1 MFRYAFL
8 LAASAVADAPKAAV
22 TVLVAAVD
30 GAQLT
35 LPGSPGGPR
44 RGGSGRYPGS
54 PSRPRADPPRPGPD
68 ASSPERLPG
77 TAMSKTAYI
86 RTKPHLNIGTMGHVD
101 HGKTTLT
108 AAITK
113 VLAERGAG
121 TFVPFDRIDRAPEE
135 AARGITIN
143 IAHVEY
149 ETGTRHYA
157 HVDMPGH
164 ADYVKN
170 MVTGAAQLDGAI
182 LVVSA
187 LDGIM
192 PQTAEHVLLAR
203 QVGVDHIVVAL
214 NKADAGD
221 EELTDLVELEV
232 RELLTA
238 HGYGGDAAPVVRVSG
253 LKALEGD
260 PRWTASIEALLDA
273 VDTYVPVPERYLDA
287 PFLLPVENVLTI
299 TGRGTVVTG
308 AVERGTVRVGDKVQV
323 LGADT
328 ETVVTGLETFGRPM
342 EEAQAGDNVA
352 LLLRGVPRDAVRRGH
367 VVAAPGSVTPSRR
380 FTARLYVLSAREGGR
395 TTPLSTGYR
404 PQFYIR
410 TADVVGDVDLGEAA
424 VARPGDTV
432 TVTVEL
438 GRDVPLEPGLG
449 FAVRE
454 GGRTVGAGTVTE
466 VL

>member
-1 MFRYAFL
+1 
-8 LAASAVADAPKAAV
+8 
-22 TVLVAAVD
+22 
-30 GAQLT
+30 
-35 LPGSPGGPR
+35 
-44 RGGSGRYPGS
+44 
-54 PSRPRADPPRPGPD
+54 
-68 ASSPERLPG
+68 
-77 TAMSKTAYI
+77 MSKTAYV

-113 VLAERGAG
+113 VLAERGSS

-149 ETGTRHYA
+149 ETDTRHYA

-221 EELTDLVELEV
+221 EELIDLVELEV
-232 RELLTA
+232 RDLLTE

-260 PRWTASIEALLDA
+260 PKWTASVEALLDA
-273 VDTYVPVPERYLDA
+273 VDTYVPMPERYVDA
-287 PFLLPVENVLTI
+287 PFLLSVENVLTI

-308 AVERGTVRVGDKVQV
+308 AVERGTVRVGDRVEV
-323 LGADT
+323 LGAGL
-328 ETVVTGLETFGRPM
+328 ESVVTGLETFGKPM
-342 EEAQAGDNVA
+342 DEAQAGDNVA

-367 VVAAPGSVTPSRR
+367 VVAAPGSVVPRRR
-380 FTARLYVLSAREGGR
+380 FSAQVYVLSAREGGR
-395 TTPLSTGYR
+395 TTPVVTGYR

-410 TADVVGDVDLGEAA
+410 TADVVGDIDLGEVGA
-424 VARPGDTV
+424 ARPGETV
-432 TVTVEL
+432 AMTVEL
-438 GRDVPLEPGLG
+438 GREVPLEPGLG
-449 FAVRE
+449 FAIRE
-454 GGRTVGAGTVTE
+454 GGRTVGAGTVTA
-466 VL
+466 VV

>member
-1 MFRYAFL
+1 M
-8 LAASAVADAPKAAV
+8 P
-22 TVLVAAVD
+22 
-30 GAQLT
+30 
-35 LPGSPGGPR
+35 
-44 RGGSGRYPGS
+44 
-54 PSRPRADPPRPGPD
+54 
-68 ASSPERLPG
+68 
-77 TAMSKTAYI
+77 KTAYV

-113 VLAERGAG
+113 VLSERGTG

-135 AARGITIN
+135 AQRGITIN

-149 ETGTRHYA
+149 ETDTRHYA

-221 EELTDLVELEV
+221 DELTDLVELEV

-238 HGYGGDAAPVVRVSG
+238 HGYGGDSVPVVRVSG

-260 PRWTASIEALLDA
+260 PRWTAAIEALLDA
-273 VDTYVPVPERYLDA
+273 VDTYVPMPVRYVDA
-287 PFLLPVENVLTI
+287 PFLMSVENVLTI

-308 AVERGTVRVGDKVQV
+308 AVERGTVRVGDRVEV
-323 LGADT
+323 LGAT
-328 ETVVTGLETFGRPM
+328 ATSKAGETVVTGVETFGKPM
-342 EEAQAGDNVA
+342 ESAEAGDNVA
-352 LLLRGVPRDAVRRGH
+352 LLLRGVARDAVRRGH
-367 VVAAPGSVTPSRR
+367 VVAAPGSVVPSRR
-380 FTARLYVLSAREGGR
+380 FTARVYVLSGKEGGR
-395 TTPLSTGYR
+395 TTPVSTGYR

-410 TADVVGDVDLGEAA
+410 TADVVGDVDLGETA

-432 TVTVEL
+432 TMTVEL

-449 FAVRE
+449 FAIRE
-454 GGRTVGAGTVTE
+454 GGRTVGAGTVTAL
-466 VL
+466 V

>member
-1 MFRYAFL
+1 M
-8 LAASAVADAPKAAV
+8 P
-22 TVLVAAVD
+22 
-30 GAQLT
+30 
-35 LPGSPGGPR
+35 
-44 RGGSGRYPGS
+44 
-54 PSRPRADPPRPGPD
+54 
-68 ASSPERLPG
+68 
-77 TAMSKTAYI
+77 KTAYV

-113 VLAERGAG
+113 VLADRGSG

-149 ETGTRHYA
+149 ETDTRHYA

-164 ADYVKN
+164 ADYIKN

-232 RELLTA
+232 RELLSA
-238 HGYGGDAAPVVRVSG
+238 HGYGGESVPVVRVSG
-253 LKALEGD
+253 LRALEGD
-260 PRWTASIEALLDA
+260 PRWTAAIDALLDA
-273 VDTYVPVPERYLDA
+273 VDTYVPMPERYVDA

-308 AVERGTVRVGDKVQV
+308 AVERGTIRVGDRVEV
-323 LGADT
+323 LGAAVD
-328 ETVVTGLETFGRPM
+328 TVVTGLETFGKPM
-342 EEAQAGDNVA
+342 AEAQAGDNVA

-367 VVAAPGSVTPSRR
+367 IVAAPGSVVPGRR
-380 FTARLYVLSAREGGR
+380 FSAQVYVLSSGEGGR
-395 TTPLSTGYR
+395 TTPVATGYR

-410 TADVVGDVDLGEAA
+410 TADVVGDVDLGERT

-432 TVTVEL
+432 TMTVEL

-449 FAVRE
+449 FAIRE
-454 GGRTVGAGTVTE
+454 GGRTVGAGTVTS
-466 VL
+466 VG

>member
-1 MFRYAFL
+1 M
-8 LAASAVADAPKAAV
+8 P
-22 TVLVAAVD
+22 
-30 GAQLT
+30 
-35 LPGSPGGPR
+35 
-44 RGGSGRYPGS
+44 
-54 PSRPRADPPRPGPD
+54 
-68 ASSPERLPG
+68 
-77 TAMSKTAYI
+77 KTAYV

-113 VLAERGAG
+113 VLSERGSDG
-121 TFVPFDRIDRAPEE
+121 STRYVSFDRIDRAPEE
-135 AARGITIN
+135 AQRGITIN

-149 ETGTRHYA
+149 ETETRHYA

-232 RELLTA
+232 RELLSA
-238 HGYGGDAAPVVRVSG
+238 HGYGGDSVPVVRVSG
-253 LKALEGD
+253 LKALAGEE
-260 PRWTASIEALLDA
+260 RWTASIEALLDA
-273 VDTYVPVPERYLDA
+273 VDTYVPMPERYVDA

-308 AVERGTVRVGDKVQV
+308 AVERGTVRVGDRVEV

-328 ETVVTGLETFGRPM
+328 ETVVTGVETFGKPM
-342 EEAQAGDNVA
+342 ESAQAGDNVA

-367 VVAAPGSVTPSRR
+367 VVAAPGSVTPARR
-380 FTARLYVLSAREGGR
+380 FTAQVYVLSAREGGR
-395 TTPLSTGYR
+395 STPLTSGYR
-404 PQFYIR
+404 PQFYLR
-410 TADVVGDVDLGEAA
+410 TADVVGDVDLGDAA

-432 TVTVEL
+432 TMTVEL

-449 FAVRE
+449 FAIRE

-466 VL
+466 VA

>member
-1 MFRYAFL
+1 
-8 LAASAVADAPKAAV
+8 
-22 TVLVAAVD
+22 
-30 GAQLT
+30 
-35 LPGSPGGPR
+35 
-44 RGGSGRYPGS
+44 
-54 PSRPRADPPRPGPD
+54 
-68 ASSPERLPG
+68 
-77 TAMSKTAYI
+77 MSKTAYV

-113 VLAERGAG
+113 VLAERGSG

-149 ETGTRHYA
+149 ETDTRHYA

-238 HGYGGDAAPVVRVSG
+238 QGYGGDAVPVVRVSG

-260 PRWTASIEALLDA
+260 PRWTASIDALLDA
-273 VDTYVPVPERYLDA
+273 VDTYVPLPERYLDA

-308 AVERGTVRVGDKVQV
+308 AVERGTVRVGDRVEV
-323 LGADT
+323 LGADV
-328 ETVVTGLETFGRPM
+328 ETVVTGVETFGKPM
-342 EEAQAGDNVA
+342 EEAQAGDSVA

-367 VVAAPGSVTPSRR
+367 VVAAPGSVVPRRR
-380 FTARLYVLSAREGGR
+380 FSAQVYVLSGREGGR
-395 TTPLSTGYR
+395 TTPVATGYR

-410 TADVVGDVDLGEAA
+410 TADVVGDVDLGAMA
-424 VARPGDTV
+424 VARPGETV
-432 TVTVEL
+432 TMTVEL
-438 GRDVPLEPGLG
+438 GREVPLEPGLG
-449 FAVRE
+449 FAIRE
-454 GGRTVGAGTVTE
+454 GGRTVGAGTVTD
-466 VL
+466 VV

>member
-1 MFRYAFL
+1 M
-8 LAASAVADAPKAAV
+8 P
-22 TVLVAAVD
+22 
-30 GAQLT
+30 
-35 LPGSPGGPR
+35 
-44 RGGSGRYPGS
+44 
-54 PSRPRADPPRPGPD
+54 
-68 ASSPERLPG
+68 
-77 TAMSKTAYI
+77 KTAYV

-113 VLAERGAG
+113 VLAERGSS

-149 ETGTRHYA
+149 ETDTRHYA

-203 QVGVDHIVVAL
+203 QVGVNHIVVAL

-221 EELTDLVELEV
+221 EELIDLVELEV
-232 RELLTA
+232 RDLLTA
-238 HGYGGDAAPVVRVSG
+238 HGYGGDAVPVVRVSG

-260 PRWTASIEALLDA
+260 PRWTASVEALLDA
-273 VDTYVPVPERYLDA
+273 VDTYVPMPERYLDA
-287 PFLLPVENVLTI
+287 PFLMPVENVLTI

-308 AVERGTVRVGDKVQV
+308 AVERGTVRVGDRVDV
-323 LGADT
+323 LGASV
-328 ETVVTGLETFGRPM
+328 ETVVTGLETFGKPM

-367 VVAAPGSVTPSRR
+367 VVAAPGSVVPRRR
-380 FTARLYVLSAREGGR
+380 FTAQVYVLSAREGGR
-395 TTPLSTGYR
+395 TTPVSTGYR

-410 TADVVGDVDLGEAA
+410 TADVVGDLDLGEVA
-424 VARPGDTV
+424 VARPGETV
-432 TVTVEL
+432 AVSVEL

-449 FAVRE
+449 FAIRE
-454 GGRTVGAGTVTE
+454 GGRTVGAGTVTA
-466 VL
+466 VQ

>member
-1 MFRYAFL
+1 
-8 LAASAVADAPKAAV
+8 
-22 TVLVAAVD
+22 
-30 GAQLT
+30 
-35 LPGSPGGPR
+35 
-44 RGGSGRYPGS
+44 
-54 PSRPRADPPRPGPD
+54 
-68 ASSPERLPG
+68 
-77 TAMSKTAYI
+77 MSKTAYV

-149 ETGTRHYA
+149 ETDTRHYA

-203 QVGVDHIVVAL
+203 QVGVNHVVVAL

-221 EELTDLVELEV
+221 EELIDLVELEV

-238 HGYGGDAAPVVRVSG
+238 HGYGGDSVPVVRVSG
-253 LKALEGD
+253 LRALEGD
-260 PRWTASIEALLDA
+260 PRWTASVDALLDA
-273 VDTYVPVPERYLDA
+273 VDTYVPMPERYLDA
-287 PFLLPVENVLTI
+287 PFLMSVENVLTI

-308 AVERGTVRVGDKVQV
+308 AVERGTVLVGDRVEV
-323 LGADT
+323 LGAEV
-328 ETVVTGLETFGRPM
+328 ETVVTGLETFGKPM
-342 EEAQAGDNVA
+342 SEAQAGDNVA
-352 LLLRGVPRDAVRRGH
+352 LLLRGVPRDSVRRGH
-367 VVAAPGSVTPSRR
+367 AVVAPGSVVPRR
-380 FTARLYVLSAREGGR
+380 HFTAQVYVLSAREGGR
-395 TTPLSTGYR
+395 TTPVATGYR

-410 TADVVGDVDLGEAA
+410 TADVVGDVDLGDLA
-424 VARPGDTV
+424 VARPGDRV
-432 TVTVEL
+432 TMRVEL
-438 GRDVPLEPGLG
+438 GREVPLEPGLG
-449 FAVRE
+449 FAIRE
-454 GGRTVGAGTVTE
+454 GGRTVGAGTVTA
-466 VL
+466 VH

>member
-1 MFRYAFL
+1 M
-8 LAASAVADAPKAAV
+8 
-22 TVLVAAVD
+22 
-30 GAQLT
+30 
-35 LPGSPGGPR
+35 
-44 RGGSGRYPGS
+44 
-54 PSRPRADPPRPGPD
+54 
-68 ASSPERLPG
+68 
-77 TAMSKTAYI
+77 
-86 RTKPHLNIGTMGHVD
+86 
-101 HGKTTLT
+101 
-108 AAITK
+108 
-113 VLAERGAG
+113 
-121 TFVPFDRIDRAPEE
+121 PFDRIDRAPEE

-308 AVERGTVRVGDKVQV
+308 AVERGTVRLGDKVQV

-328 ETVVTGLETFGRPM
+328 ETVVTGLETFGKPM

-367 VVAAPGSVTPSRR
+367 VVAAPGSVTPSRAVHGAAVR
-380 FTARLYVLSAREGGR
+380 AVRPRGRPDDTAVDRLPAAVLHPHRGRRRERRPRRGGGGAARGHGDRHRGARARRAPRAGARLRRPRGR
-395 TTPLSTGYR
+395 AHGR
-404 PQFYIR
+404 
-410 TADVVGDVDLGEAA
+410 
-424 VARPGDTV
+424 
-432 TVTVEL
+432 
-438 GRDVPLEPGLG
+438 GRDGD
-449 FAVRE
+449 
-454 GGRTVGAGTVTE
+454 GGPVS
-466 VL
+466 L

>member
-1 MFRYAFL
+1 
-8 LAASAVADAPKAAV
+8 
-22 TVLVAAVD
+22 
-30 GAQLT
+30 
-35 LPGSPGGPR
+35 
-44 RGGSGRYPGS
+44 
-54 PSRPRADPPRPGPD
+54 
-68 ASSPERLPG
+68 
-77 TAMSKTAYI
+77 MSKTAYV

-121 TFVPFDRIDRAPEE
+121 STTQYVSFDRIDRAPEE

-149 ETGTRHYA
+149 ETDTRHYA

-214 NKADAGD
+214 NKADAVEDGED
-221 EELTDLVELEV
+221 AVLTDLVELEV
-232 RELLTA
+232 RDLLTA
-238 HGYGGDAAPVVRVSG
+238 HGYGGDAVPVVRVSG

-260 PRWTASIEALLDA
+260 PRWTASVEALLDA
-273 VDTYVPVPERYLDA
+273 VDTYVPMPERYLDA
-287 PFLLPVENVLTI
+287 PFLLSVENVLTI

-308 AVERGTVRVGDKVQV
+308 AVERGTVHVGDRVEV
-323 LGADT
+323 LGAAV
-328 ETVVTGLETFGRPM
+328 ETVVTGLETFGKPM
-342 EEAQAGDNVA
+342 DEAQAGDNVA
-352 LLLRGVPRDAVRRGH
+352 LLLRGVARDTVRRGH
-367 VVAAPGSVTPSRR
+367 VVAAPGSVVPARR
-380 FTARLYVLSAREGGR
+380 FSARVYVLSAREGGR
-395 TTPLSTGYR
+395 STPVATGYR

-410 TADVVGDVDLGEAA
+410 TADVVGDVDLGEVV

-432 TVTVEL
+432 TMTVEL
-438 GRDVPLEPGLG
+438 GRDVPLETGLG
-449 FAVRE
+449 FAIRE
-454 GGRTVGAGTVTE
+454 GGRTVGAGTVTT
-466 VL
+466 VG

>member
-1 MFRYAFL
+1 
-8 LAASAVADAPKAAV
+8 
-22 TVLVAAVD
+22 
-30 GAQLT
+30 
-35 LPGSPGGPR
+35 
-44 RGGSGRYPGS
+44 
-54 PSRPRADPPRPGPD
+54 
-68 ASSPERLPG
+68 
-77 TAMSKTAYI
+77 MSKTAYV

-113 VLAERGAG
+113 VLAGRGTG

-149 ETGTRHYA
+149 ETDTRHYA

-214 NKADAGD
+214 NKADAVDDGED
-221 EELTDLVELEV
+221 AVLADLVELEV
-232 RELLTA
+232 RDLLTA
-238 HGYGGDAAPVVRVSG
+238 QGYPGDAVPVVRVSG
-253 LKALEGD
+253 LRALEGD

-273 VDTYVPVPERYLDA
+273 VDTYVPMPERYLDA

-308 AVERGTVRVGDKVQV
+308 AVERGTLRLGDRVAV
-323 LGADT
+323 LGADV
-328 ETVVTGLETFGRPM
+328 ESVVTGLETFGKPM
-342 EEAQAGDNVA
+342 TEAQAGDNVA
-352 LLLRGVPRDAVRRGH
+352 LLLRGVPRGAVRRGH
-367 VVAAPGSVTPSRR
+367 VVAAPGSVVPSRR
-380 FTARLYVLSAREGGR
+380 FSARVYLLSGKEGGR
-395 TTPLSTGYR
+395 TTPVASGYR

-410 TADVVGDVDLGEAA
+410 TAAVVGDIELTTVP
-424 VARPGDTV
+424 VARPGQTV
-432 TVTVEL
+432 EMTVEL
-438 GRDVPLEPGLG
+438 GREVPLEPGLG
-449 FAVRE
+449 FAIRE
-454 GGRTVGAGTVTE
+454 GGRTVGAGTVLTVGE
-466 VL
+466 

>member
-1 MFRYAFL
+1 M
-8 LAASAVADAPKAAV
+8 P
-22 TVLVAAVD
+22 
-30 GAQLT
+30 
-35 LPGSPGGPR
+35 
-44 RGGSGRYPGS
+44 
-54 PSRPRADPPRPGPD
+54 
-68 ASSPERLPG
+68 
-77 TAMSKTAYI
+77 KTAYV

-113 VLAERGAG
+113 VLAERGSG

-149 ETGTRHYA
+149 ETDTRHYA

-214 NKADAGD
+214 NKADMAD
-221 EELTDLVELEV
+221 EELADLVELEV
-232 RELLTA
+232 RELLSA
-238 HGYGGDAAPVVRVSG
+238 QGYGGDSVPVVRVSG

-260 PRWTASIEALLDA
+260 PRWTAAIDALLDA
-273 VDTYVPVPERYLDA
+273 VDTYVPMPERYLDA
-287 PFLLPVENVLTI
+287 PFLMPVENVLTI

-308 AVERGTVRVGDKVQV
+308 AVERGTIRVGDRVEV
-323 LGADT
+323 LGAGVD
-328 ETVVTGLETFGRPM
+328 TVVTGLETFGKPM

-367 VVAAPGSVTPSRR
+367 IVAAPGSVVPSSR
-380 FTARLYVLSAREGGR
+380 FTARVYVLSTREGGR
-395 TTPLSTGYR
+395 TTAVSTGYR

-410 TADVVGDVDLGEAA
+410 TADVVGDVDLGERA

-432 TVTVEL
+432 IMTVEL
-438 GRDVPLEPGLG
+438 GREVPLEPGLG
-449 FAVRE
+449 FAIRE
-454 GGRTVGAGTVTE
+454 GGRTVGAGTVTS
-466 VL
+466 VG

>member
-1 MFRYAFL
+1 
-8 LAASAVADAPKAAV
+8 
-22 TVLVAAVD
+22 
-30 GAQLT
+30 
-35 LPGSPGGPR
+35 
-44 RGGSGRYPGS
+44 
-54 PSRPRADPPRPGPD
+54 
-68 ASSPERLPG
+68 
-77 TAMSKTAYI
+77 MSKTAYV

-113 VLAERGAG
+113 VLADRGSGA
-121 TFVPFDRIDRAPEE
+121 FVPFDRIDRAPEE

-149 ETGTRHYA
+149 ETDTRHYA

-232 RELLTA
+232 RDLLTA
-238 HGYGGDAAPVVRVSG
+238 HGYGGDSVPVVRVSG

-273 VDTYVPVPERYLDA
+273 VDTYVPMPERYLDA

-308 AVERGTVRVGDKVQV
+308 AVERGVVRVGDRVEV
-323 LGADT
+323 LGASA
-328 ETVVTGLETFGRPM
+328 ETVVTGLETFGKPM

-367 VVAAPGSVTPSRR
+367 VVAAPGSVKPRRR
-380 FTARLYVLSAREGGR
+380 FSAQVYVLSAREGGR
-395 TTPLSTGYR
+395 TTPVSSGYR

-410 TADVVGDVDLGEAA
+410 TADVVGVVDLGEVA
-424 VARPGDTV
+424 VARPGETV
-432 TVTVEL
+432 AMTVEL
-438 GRDVPLEPGLG
+438 GRDVPLEAGLG

-454 GGRTVGAGTVTE
+454 GGRTVGAGTVT
-466 VL
+466 VVG

>member
-1 MFRYAFL
+1 M
-8 LAASAVADAPKAAV
+8 P
-22 TVLVAAVD
+22 
-30 GAQLT
+30 
-35 LPGSPGGPR
+35 
-44 RGGSGRYPGS
+44 
-54 PSRPRADPPRPGPD
+54 
-68 ASSPERLPG
+68 
-77 TAMSKTAYI
+77 KTAYV

-113 VLAERGAG
+113 VLAERGSG
-121 TFVPFDRIDRAPEE
+121 TYVPFDRIDRAPEE

-149 ETGTRHYA
+149 ETDTRHYA

-214 NKADAGD
+214 NKADAVDDGED
-221 EELTDLVELEV
+221 TVLADLVELEV
-232 RELLTA
+232 RELLTS
-238 HGYGGDAAPVVRVSG
+238 HGYGGDSVPVVRVSG
-253 LKALEGD
+253 LRALEGD
-260 PRWTASIEALLDA
+260 PRWTEAIGALLDA
-273 VDTYVPVPERYLDA
+273 VDTYVPMPERYVDA

-308 AVERGTVRVGDKVQV
+308 AVERGTIRVGDRVEV
-323 LGADT
+323 LGAAV
-328 ETVVTGLETFGRPM
+328 ETVVTGLETFGKPM
-342 EEAQAGDNVA
+342 DEAQAGDSVA

-367 VVAAPGSVTPSRR
+367 IVAAPGSVVPSRR
-380 FTARLYVLSAREGGR
+380 FSARVYVLSAGEGGR
-395 TTPLSTGYR
+395 TTPVSTGYR

-410 TADVVGDVDLGEAA
+410 TADVVGDVDLGGSA

-432 TVTVEL
+432 TMTVEL
-438 GRDVPLEPGLG
+438 GREVPLEPGLG
-449 FAVRE
+449 FAIRE
-454 GGRTVGAGTVTE
+454 GGRTVGAGTVTA
-466 VL
+466 VG

>member
-1 MFRYAFL
+1 M
-8 LAASAVADAPKAAV
+8 P
-22 TVLVAAVD
+22 
-30 GAQLT
+30 
-35 LPGSPGGPR
+35 
-44 RGGSGRYPGS
+44 
-54 PSRPRADPPRPGPD
+54 
-68 ASSPERLPG
+68 
-77 TAMSKTAYI
+77 KTAYV
-86 RTKPHLNIGTMGHVD
+86 RTKPHVNIGTMGHVD

-113 VLAERGAG
+113 VLAERGGG

-149 ETGTRHYA
+149 ETDTRHYA

-232 RELLTA
+232 RDLLTQQ
-238 HGYGGDAAPVVRVSG
+238 GYPGDSVPVVRVSG
-253 LKALEGD
+253 LRALEGD

-273 VDTYVPVPERYLDA
+273 VDTYVPMPERYLDA

-308 AVERGTVRVGDKVQV
+308 AVERGTVRVGDRVEV
-323 LGADT
+323 LGAGV
-328 ETVVTGLETFGRPM
+328 ETVVTGLETFGKPM
-342 EEAQAGDNVA
+342 AEAQAGDNVA

-367 VVAAPGSVTPSRR
+367 VVAAPGSVAPRRR
-380 FTARLYVLSAREGGR
+380 FTAQVYVLSAREGGR
-395 TTPLSTGYR
+395 TTPVSTGYR

-410 TADVVGDVDLGEAA
+410 TADVVGDVGLGEAA

-432 TVTVEL
+432 TMTVEL
-438 GRDVPLEPGLG
+438 GRAVPLEPGLG
-449 FAVRE
+449 FAIRE
-454 GGRTVGAGTVTE
+454 GGRTVGAGTVTAVE
-466 VL
+466 

>member
-1 MFRYAFL
+1 
-8 LAASAVADAPKAAV
+8 
-22 TVLVAAVD
+22 
-30 GAQLT
+30 
-35 LPGSPGGPR
+35 
-44 RGGSGRYPGS
+44 
-54 PSRPRADPPRPGPD
+54 
-68 ASSPERLPG
+68 
-77 TAMSKTAYI
+77 MSKTAYV

-113 VLAERGAG
+113 VLSERGTG

-135 AARGITIN
+135 AQRGITIN

-149 ETGTRHYA
+149 ETDTRHYA

-221 EELTDLVELEV
+221 DELTDLVELEV

-238 HGYGGDAAPVVRVSG
+238 HGYAGDSVPVVRVSG

-260 PRWTASIEALLDA
+260 ARWAGAIEALLDA
-273 VDTYVPVPERYLDA
+273 VDTYVPMPVRYVDA
-287 PFLLPVENVLTI
+287 PFLMSVENVLTI

-308 AVERGTVRVGDKVQV
+308 AIERGTVRVGDRVEV
-323 LGADT
+323 LGAEV
-328 ETVVTGLETFGRPM
+328 ETVVTGVETFGKPM
-342 EEAQAGDNVA
+342 ESAEAGDNVA
-352 LLLRGVPRDAVRRGH
+352 LLLRGVARDAVRRGH
-367 VVAAPGSVTPSRR
+367 VVAAPGSVVPRRR
-380 FTARLYVLSAREGGR
+380 FTAQVYVLSGEEGGR
-395 TTPLSTGYR
+395 TTPVSTGYR

-424 VARPGDTV
+424 IARPGDTV
-432 TVTVEL
+432 TMTVEL

-449 FAVRE
+449 FAIRE
-454 GGRTVGAGTVTE
+454 GGRTVGAGTVTT
-466 VL
+466 VD

>member
-1 MFRYAFL
+1 M
-8 LAASAVADAPKAAV
+8 P
-22 TVLVAAVD
+22 
-30 GAQLT
+30 
-35 LPGSPGGPR
+35 
-44 RGGSGRYPGS
+44 
-54 PSRPRADPPRPGPD
+54 
-68 ASSPERLPG
+68 
-77 TAMSKTAYI
+77 KTAYV

-113 VLAERGAG
+113 VLSRTGSA

-135 AARGITIN
+135 ALRGITIN

-149 ETGTRHYA
+149 ETDTRHYA

-214 NKADAGD
+214 NKADAVDDGED
-221 EELTDLVELEV
+221 TVLTDLVELEV
-232 RELLTA
+232 RELLSA
-238 HGYGGDAAPVVRVSG
+238 HGYGGDAVPVVRVSG

-273 VDTYVPVPERYLDA
+273 VDTYVPMPERYVDA

-308 AVERGTVRVGDKVQV
+308 AIERGTVRIGDRVEV
-323 LGADT
+323 LGAAASWK
-328 ETVVTGLETFGRPM
+328 EGSTVVTGLETFGKPM
-342 EEAQAGDNVA
+342 AEAQAGDNVA
-352 LLLRGVPRDAVRRGH
+352 LLLRGLPRDAVRRGH
-367 VVAAPGSVTPSRR
+367 VVATPGSTTPTRR
-380 FTARLYVLSAREGGR
+380 FTAQVYVLSAREGGR
-395 TTPLSTGYR
+395 TTPVSTGYR

-410 TADVVGDVDLGEAA
+410 TGDVVGDVDLGETA

-432 TVTVEL
+432 TMTVEL
-438 GRDVPLEPGLG
+438 GHDVPLEQGLG
-449 FAVRE
+449 FAIRE
-454 GGRTVGAGTVTE
+454 GGRTVGSGTVTE
-466 VL
+466 VLG

>member
-1 MFRYAFL
+1 M
-8 LAASAVADAPKAAV
+8 P
-22 TVLVAAVD
+22 
-30 GAQLT
+30 
-35 LPGSPGGPR
+35 
-44 RGGSGRYPGS
+44 
-54 PSRPRADPPRPGPD
+54 
-68 ASSPERLPG
+68 
-77 TAMSKTAYI
+77 KTAYV

-113 VLAERGAG
+113 VLADRGTGA
-121 TFVPFDRIDRAPEE
+121 FVPFDRIDRAPEE

-149 ETGTRHYA
+149 ETDTRHYA

-232 RELLTA
+232 RDLLTA
-238 HGYGGDAAPVVRVSG
+238 HGYGGDSVPVVRVSG
-253 LKALEGD
+253 LKALQGE

-273 VDTYVPVPERYLDA
+273 VDTYVPMPERYLDA

-308 AVERGTVRVGDKVQV
+308 AVERGVVRVGDRVEV
-323 LGADT
+323 LGAAV
-328 ETVVTGLETFGRPM
+328 ETVVTGLETFGKPM

-367 VVAAPGSVTPSRR
+367 VVAAPGSVVPSRR
-380 FTARLYVLSAREGGR
+380 FSARVYVLSAREGGR
-395 TTPLSTGYR
+395 TTPVSSGYR
-404 PQFYIR
+404 PQFYLR
-410 TADVVGDVDLGEAA
+410 TADVVGVVDLGEAA

-432 TVTVEL
+432 AMTVEL
-438 GRDVPLEPGLG
+438 GRDVPLEAGLG
-449 FAVRE
+449 FAIRE
-454 GGRTVGAGTVTE
+454 GGRTVGAGTVTA
-466 VL
+466 VG

>member
-1 MFRYAFL
+1 MA
-8 LAASAVADAPKAAV
+8 
-22 TVLVAAVD
+22 
-30 GAQLT
+30 
-35 LPGSPGGPR
+35 
-44 RGGSGRYPGS
+44 
-54 PSRPRADPPRPGPD
+54 
-68 ASSPERLPG
+68 
-77 TAMSKTAYI
+77 KTAFV

-113 VLAERGAG
+113 VLAERGGAS
-121 TFVPFDRIDRAPEE
+121 FVPFDRIDRTPEE
-135 AARGITIN
+135 ARRGITIN
-143 IAHVEY
+143 LTHVEY
-149 ETGTRHYA
+149 ETDTRHYA

-187 LDGIM
+187 LDGVM

-203 QVGVDHIVVAL
+203 QVGVNHIVVAL

-221 EELTDLVELEV
+221 PELTDLVELEV

-238 HGYGGDAAPVVRVSG
+238 HGYGGDTAPVVRVSG
-253 LKALEGD
+253 LGALEGD
-260 PRWTASIEALLDA
+260 PRWTGAIEALLDA
-273 VDTYVPVPERYLDA
+273 VDTYVPMPVRYTDA

-308 AVERGTVRVGDKVQV
+308 AVERGSIRLGERVSV
-323 LGADT
+323 LGGDGEPV

-342 EEAQAGDNVA
+342 ESAEAGDNVA
-352 LLLRGVPRDAVRRGH
+352 LLLRGVPRDGVRRGH
-367 VVAAPGSVTPSRR
+367 VVAAPGSVEPSRR
-380 FTARLYVLSAREGGR
+380 FTARVYVLSAREGGR
-395 TTPLSTGYR
+395 TTAIASGYR

-410 TADVVGDVDLGEAA
+410 TADVVGDVDLAEAA
-424 VARPGDTV
+424 VVRPGETV
-432 TVTVEL
+432 TMTVEL
-438 GRDVPLEPGLG
+438 GRDVPLETGLG
-449 FAVRE
+449 FAIRE
-454 GGRTVGAGTVTE
+454 GGRTVGAGTVTA

>member
-1 MFRYAFL
+1 M
-8 LAASAVADAPKAAV
+8 P
-22 TVLVAAVD
+22 
-30 GAQLT
+30 
-35 LPGSPGGPR
+35 
-44 RGGSGRYPGS
+44 
-54 PSRPRADPPRPGPD
+54 
-68 ASSPERLPG
+68 
-77 TAMSKTAYI
+77 KTAYV

-113 VLAERGAG
+113 VLAERGSG

-149 ETGTRHYA
+149 ETDTRHYA

-214 NKADAGD
+214 NKADAVDDGD
-221 EELTDLVELEV
+221 DTVLADLVELEV

-238 HGYGGDAAPVVRVSG
+238 HGYGGDSVPVVRVSG
-253 LKALEGD
+253 LRALEGD
-260 PRWTASIEALLDA
+260 PRWTEAIGALLDA
-273 VDTYVPVPERYLDA
+273 VDTYVPMPERYVDA

-308 AVERGTVRVGDKVQV
+308 AVERGTVRVGDRVEV
-323 LGADT
+323 LGAAV
-328 ETVVTGLETFGRPM
+328 ETVVTGLETFGKPM
-342 EEAQAGDNVA
+342 DEAQAGDSVA

-367 VVAAPGSVTPSRR
+367 IVAAPGSVVPGRR
-380 FTARLYVLSAREGGR
+380 FSAQVYVLSAREGGR
-395 TTPLSTGYR
+395 TTPVSTGYR

-410 TADVVGDVDLGEAA
+410 TADVVGDVDLGENA

-432 TVTVEL
+432 TMTVEL
-438 GRDVPLEPGLG
+438 GREVPLEPGLG
-449 FAVRE
+449 FAIRE
-454 GGRTVGAGTVTE
+454 GGRTVGAGTVTA
-466 VL
+466 VG

>member
-1 MFRYAFL
+1 
-8 LAASAVADAPKAAV
+8 
-22 TVLVAAVD
+22 
-30 GAQLT
+30 
-35 LPGSPGGPR
+35 
-44 RGGSGRYPGS
+44 
-54 PSRPRADPPRPGPD
+54 
-68 ASSPERLPG
+68 
-77 TAMSKTAYI
+77 MSKTAYV

-113 VLAERGAG
+113 VLAERGTG

-149 ETGTRHYA
+149 ETDTRHYA

-232 RELLTA
+232 RDLLTA
-238 HGYGGDAAPVVRVSG
+238 HGYGGDSVPVVRVSG

-273 VDTYVPVPERYLDA
+273 VDTYVPMPERYLDA
-287 PFLLPVENVLTI
+287 PFLLSVENVLTI

-308 AVERGTVRVGDKVQV
+308 AVERGVVRVGDKVEV
-323 LGADT
+323 LGALV
-328 ETVVTGLETFGRPM
+328 ETVVTGLETFGKPM

-367 VVAAPGSVTPSRR
+367 VVAAPGSVVPSRR
-380 FTARLYVLSAREGGR
+380 FTARVYVLSAREGGR
-395 TTPLSTGYR
+395 TTAVSSGYR

-410 TADVVGDVDLGEAA
+410 TADVVGDVDLGEVA

-432 TVTVEL
+432 VMTVEL
-438 GRDVPLEPGLG
+438 GREVPLEPGLG
-449 FAVRE
+449 FAIRE
-454 GGRTVGAGTVTE
+454 GGRTVGAGTVT
-466 VL
+466 VVG

>member
-1 MFRYAFL
+1 M
-8 LAASAVADAPKAAV
+8 P
-22 TVLVAAVD
+22 
-30 GAQLT
+30 
-35 LPGSPGGPR
+35 
-44 RGGSGRYPGS
+44 
-54 PSRPRADPPRPGPD
+54 
-68 ASSPERLPG
+68 
-77 TAMSKTAYI
+77 KTAYV

-113 VLAERGAG
+113 VLAERGSG

-149 ETGTRHYA
+149 ETDTRHYA

-214 NKADAGD
+214 NKADAVDDG
-221 EELTDLVELEV
+221 ELTDLVELEV
-232 RELLTA
+232 RELLSA
-238 HGYGGDAAPVVRVSG
+238 HGYGGDAVPVVRVSG

-260 PRWTASIEALLDA
+260 PRWTAAIDALLDA
-273 VDTYVPVPERYLDA
+273 VDTYVPMPERYLDA

-308 AVERGTVRVGDKVQV
+308 AVERGTIRVGDRVEV
-323 LGADT
+323 LGAAV
-328 ETVVTGLETFGRPM
+328 ESVVTGLETFGKPM
-342 EEAQAGDNVA
+342 AEAQAGDSVA

-367 VVAAPGSVTPSRR
+367 IVAAPGSVVPARR
-380 FTARLYVLSAREGGR
+380 FSAQVYVLSTREGGR
-395 TTPLSTGYR
+395 TTPVSTGYR

-410 TADVVGDVDLGEAA
+410 TADVVGDVDLGETA

-432 TVTVEL
+432 TMAVEL
-438 GRDVPLEPGLG
+438 GREVPLEPGLG
-449 FAVRE
+449 FAIRE
-454 GGRTVGAGTVTE
+454 GGRTVGAGTVTS
-466 VL
+466 VG